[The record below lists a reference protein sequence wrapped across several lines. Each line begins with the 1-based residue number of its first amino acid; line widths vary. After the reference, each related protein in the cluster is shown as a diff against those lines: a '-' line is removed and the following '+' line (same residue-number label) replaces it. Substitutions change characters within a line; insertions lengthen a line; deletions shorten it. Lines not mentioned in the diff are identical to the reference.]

1 MMGSEKK
8 RKIAKVLSLI
18 VIVAGIIVIIGWIFN
33 IGILKSISPEWVS
46 MKLATAV
53 AFVLSGVTL
62 YFIAKAREGEF
73 DIAHVVLSITSLL
86 IVLIMGILFFS
97 ALLKINTGA
106 EDLFIKEQAGAVK
119 TVVPGQPSVPTML
132 NFLFIAAAGV
142 LTMLNPKELRSKLR
156 IIGLIV
162 GIIGT
167 VPVVGYIIS
176 VPLLYYFIDGIN
188 SAIAFNTAVLFVL
201 LGKGLVCLS
210 D

>member
-1 MMGSEKK
+1 MGPEKK

-18 VIVAGIIVIIGWIFN
+18 VIVTGIIVIIGWIFD
-33 IGILKSISPEWVS
+33 IDILKSISPEWVS

-53 AFVLSGVTL
+53 TFVLSGITL
-62 YFIAKAREGEF
+62 YFIARAREGEF
-73 DIAHVVLSITSLL
+73 DSAQVILSITSLM
-86 IVLIMGILFFS
+86 IVLLMGILFFS

-106 EDLFIKEQAGAVK
+106 EGLFIKEQAGAIK
-119 TVVPGQPSVPTML
+119 TVVPGRPSVPTML
-132 NFLFIAAAGV
+132 NFLFIAGAGV
-142 LTMLNPKELRSKLR
+142 LTMLNPKKLRSKLR

-162 GIIGT
+162 ETIGA
-167 VPVVGYIIS
+167 VPLVGYIINM
-176 VPLLYYFIDGIN
+176 PLLYYFIDGMN